1 MSISCER
8 AVSMMMPMR
17 ELVARMR
24 RHTSKPSMSGSMMS
38 SSATRISLV
47 LLQHLQRLLA
57 GACLDDLITGT
68 AQIDDDKAA
77 DAGFILQ
84 NQNFFHKLLLLCR

>member
-1 MSISCER
+1 
-8 AVSMMMPMR
+8 MPMR
-17 ELVARMR
+17 ELVAPDAAAYLEAVDAGEHHIQQ
-24 RHTSKPSMSGSMMS
+24 RHTDI
-38 SSATRISLV
+38 AV

>member
-1 MSISCER
+1 
-8 AVSMMMPMR
+8 MMPMLGVGGPDAAADL
-17 ELVARMR
+17 EAVDARQHDIQQ
-24 RHTSKPSMSGSMMS
+24 RHPDI
-38 SSATRISLV
+38 RV
-47 LLQHLQRLLA
+47 LLQLLQRLLA
-57 GACLDDLITGT
+57 GLRLDDLVPGP